1 MAVPNANQITAT
13 LRMMGDAQ
21 LQQYAAMHKNDPYIF
36 PLAFEESNMRKQQR
50 AAQQAQGQPQNKVVD
65 QDLMAMAPQPPMPP
79 QGMPPQ
85 GGPQMAQQQL
95 PEQQGIGA
103 LPVPNMQHMA
113 DGGIAGYAEGGNE
126 FNYAGADDGPLV
138 HMAGG
143 GIAHFADGGL
153 AKKYELE
160 SMEMGSGNRIQ
171 YSPDVAAYAKQLSM
185 AGQAEQTAYA
195 DKERAR
201 MLEGPTGM
209 PFTKKD
215 KPIPFDPGRG
225 DSWDNEPNIPFDAGR
240 GNSYDNEPAGKEPAK
255 KKSGVSSGASGGGK
269 KLAANVIPPEAP
281 AKTAGPAE
289 KVPTGEDLIAQALKG
304 SKTLNDEAAIA
315 YKPYHD
321 QLNKENEEIAGRK
334 ADNRAYALL
343 AAGLGMMGGTSSNA
357 AVNIAAGGI
366 KGLATYQEA
375 EKADAA
381 ARKANQQSQML
392 LMQAER
398 AERSGN
404 MKVAGD
410 MQSRAEQA
418 RQFGIT
424 AEQHA
429 ETLKETKAYHQGM
442 LANDAIKAK
451 AAMLSAQNR
460 GTGMYGPEDKHMA
473 ALAKVESVLNSNPV
487 YKEAAKNASMPGN
500 IGAAARA
507 TVTRLQQ
514 ETYSRFA
521 PELLQSGQGSPSG
534 SGGGVDMSQWGKPQV
549 IKP

>member
-21 LQQYAAMHKNDPYIF
+21 LRQYAAMHKNDPYIF

-50 AAQQAQGQPQNKVVD
+50 AAQQAQGQPQGKVVD
-65 QDLMAMAPQPPMPP
+65 QDLMAMAPQPPMPPQGMPP

-103 LPVPNMQHMA
+103 LPAPNMQHMA

-143 GIAHFADGGL
+143 GIAHFADKGAVRNMYGDDTTMYDPATGIPISGDSTTGGTDD
-153 AKKYELE
+153 
-160 SMEMGSGNRIQ
+160 R
-171 YSPDVAAYAKQLSM
+171 
-185 AGQAEQTAYA
+185 T
-195 DKERAR
+195 
-201 MLEGPTGM
+201 MLERLGIFNPENRRALE
-209 PFTKKD
+209 
-215 KPIPFDPGRG
+215 RG
-225 DSWDNEPNIPFDAGR
+225 AAATRANKTAESGLNIPFDAGR
-240 GNSYDNEPAGKEPAK
+240 GDSYDNEPAGKEPAK
-255 KKSGVSSGASGGGK
+255 KKSGVSSGAPGGGK

-281 AKTAGPAE
+281 AKAAGPAE

-304 SKTLNDEAAIA
+304 SKTLNDEAAAA

-424 AEQHA
+424 AEQKA
-429 ETLKETKAYHQGM
+429 QELKDTKAYHDGA
-442 LANDAIKAK
+442 LANQRISAN
-451 AAMLSAQNR
+451 AAMIAAQR
-460 GTGMYGPEDKHMA
+460 PLGGAYGPEDKHMA

-507 TVTRLQQ
+507 TVARLQQ

>member
-1 MAVPNANQITAT
+1 MMSDPQ
-13 LRMMGDAQ
+13 LR
-21 LQQYAAMHKNDPYIF
+21 QYAAMHKNDPYIF
-36 PLAFEESNMRKQQR
+36 PMAFAESNARKQII
-50 AAQQAQGQPQNKVVD
+50 AAQQAQAMGQPQGKVVD

-79 QGMPPQ
+79 QGMMPPQ
-85 GGPQMAQQQL
+85 GGPQGMPPQGEPQMAQRQL

-103 LPVPNMQHMA
+103 LPAPNMQHMA
-113 DGGIAGYAEGGNE
+113 DGGIAGYAEGGD
-126 FNYAGADDGPLV
+126 FNYAGGGDPVMVG
-138 HMAGG
+138 MAGG
-143 GIAHFADGGL
+143 GIAHFADKGAVRNMYGDDTTMYDPATGIPISGDSTTGGTDD
-153 AKKYELE
+153 
-160 SMEMGSGNRIQ
+160 R
-171 YSPDVAAYAKQLSM
+171 
-185 AGQAEQTAYA
+185 T
-195 DKERAR
+195 
-201 MLEGPTGM
+201 MLERLGIFNPENRRALE
-209 PFTKKD
+209 
-215 KPIPFDPGRG
+215 RG
-225 DSWDNEPNIPFDAGR
+225 NATTRANKAAESGPNIPFDAGR
-240 GNSYDNEPAGKEPAK
+240 GDSYDNEPTSK
-255 KKSGVSSGASGGGK
+255 KKETDKTKSGAPGGGK
-269 KLAANVIPPEAP
+269 KLAANVIPPEDP
-281 AKTAGPAE
+281 AKAAGPAKE
-289 KVPTGEDLIAQALKG
+289 APTGEDLIAQALRG

-534 SGGGVDMSQWGKPQV
+534 SGGGVDMSQWGKSQV